1 MRSKRITD
9 PRFGRPAVGMSTL
22 LIALSGLFAGCAP
35 TMQVDATPPT
45 VTYRYEAGAEI
56 ETWDRAE
63 DYCDKYGLEPHVM
76 SRDPDDRYIAY
87 ACE

>member
-1 MRSKRITD
+1 MRSKANNDR
-9 PRFGRPAVGMSTL
+9 RSRCPATAMATL
-22 LIALSGLFAGCAP
+22 LVTMSGLFAGCAP

-45 VTYRYEAGAEI
+45 VSYRYEAGAEI

-63 DYCDKYGLEPHVM
+63 DYCDKYGLEPHVV

>member
-1 MRSKRITD
+1 MRSKRFTH
-9 PRFGRPAVGMSTL
+9 RRLGWPAAGMSTL
-22 LIALSGLFAGCAP
+22 LIALSGQFAGCAP

-45 VTYRYEAGAEI
+45 VTYRYEAGAEV

-63 DYCDKYGLEPHVM
+63 DYCDRYGLEPQVA
-76 SRDPDDRYIAY
+76 SRDPDRRYISY

>member
-1 MRSKRITD
+1 MRLKRITD
-9 PRFGRPAVGMSTL
+9 PRLRCPAAGMSTL

-45 VTYRYEAGAEI
+45 VTYRYEAGAEV
-56 ETWDRAE
+56 ETRDRAE
-63 DYCDKYGLEPHVM
+63 DYCDRYGLEPHVA
-76 SRDPDDRYIAY
+76 SRDPDNRYITY